1 MITTRSCR
9 LTLLKFA
16 PFCYSGSG
24 VTGETAALPSDRQS
38 RCVWKGIVS
47 NLQHILVVD
56 NDPVAAM
63 VTQQG
68 LQRLLGKDVEV
79 ALAPSPGA
87 AWLRCMREAVDL
99 LIVDPSPPSR
109 AAAALIKALHDE
121 RPHIPVVVLT
131 AYDTPRL
138 RAQMKRLGVRH
149 YLAKPVGLAE
159 LKNTVSGVLALT
171 DAAQASPAVN

>member
-1 MITTRSCR
+1 M
-9 LTLLKFA
+9 
-16 PFCYSGSG
+16 
-24 VTGETAALPSDRQS
+24 
-38 RCVWKGIVS
+38 S

-99 LIVDPSPPSR
+99 VIVDPSPPSR

-138 RAQMKRLGVRH
+138 RTQMKRLGVRY
-149 YLAKPVGLAE
+149 YLAKPVELAE
-159 LKNTVSGVLALT
+159 LKNTVSGVLASLNT
-171 DAAQASPAVN
+171 VQMSSAVN

>member
-1 MITTRSCR
+1 M
-9 LTLLKFA
+9 
-16 PFCYSGSG
+16 
-24 VTGETAALPSDRQS
+24 
-38 RCVWKGIVS
+38 S

-99 LIVDPSPPSR
+99 VIVDPSPPSR

-138 RAQMKRLGVRH
+138 RTQMKRLGVRY
-149 YLAKPVGLAE
+149 YLAKPVELAE
-159 LKNTVSGVLALT
+159 LKNTVSGVLASLNT
-171 DAAQASPAVN
+171 AQMSSAVN

>member
-1 MITTRSCR
+1 M
-9 LTLLKFA
+9 
-16 PFCYSGSG
+16 
-24 VTGETAALPSDRQS
+24 
-38 RCVWKGIVS
+38 S

-68 LQRLLGKDVEV
+68 LQLLLGKDVEV
-79 ALAPSPGA
+79 SLAPSPGA
-87 AWLRCMREAVDL
+87 AWLRCMRESVDL
-99 LIVDPSPPSR
+99 LIVDPSPPGR

-138 RAQMKRLGVRH
+138 RSQMKRMGVRH
-149 YLAKPVGLAE
+149 YLAKPVELAE
-159 LKNTVSGVLALT
+159 LKNTVSGVLASHNN
-171 DAAQASPAVN
+171 AQASPVMH

>member
-1 MITTRSCR
+1 M
-9 LTLLKFA
+9 
-16 PFCYSGSG
+16 
-24 VTGETAALPSDRQS
+24 
-38 RCVWKGIVS
+38 
-47 NLQHILVVD
+47 QHILVVD

-99 LIVDPSPPSR
+99 VIVDPSPPSR

-138 RAQMKRLGVRH
+138 RTQMKRLGVRY
-149 YLAKPVGLAE
+149 YLAKPVELAE
-159 LKNTVSGVLALT
+159 LKNTVSGVLASLNT
-171 DAAQASPAVN
+171 VQMSSAVN

>member
-1 MITTRSCR
+1 M
-9 LTLLKFA
+9 
-16 PFCYSGSG
+16 
-24 VTGETAALPSDRQS
+24 
-38 RCVWKGIVS
+38 S

-68 LQRLLGKDVEV
+68 LQLLLGKDVEV
-79 ALAPSPGA
+79 SLAPSPGA
-87 AWLRCMREAVDL
+87 AWLRCMRESVDL
-99 LIVDPSPPSR
+99 LIVDPSPPGR

-138 RAQMKRLGVRH
+138 RSQMKRMGVRH
-149 YLAKPVGLAE
+149 YLAKPVELAE
-159 LKNTVSGVLALT
+159 LKNTVSGVLASLNN
-171 DAAQASPAVN
+171 AQASPVMH

>member
-1 MITTRSCR
+1 M
-9 LTLLKFA
+9 
-16 PFCYSGSG
+16 
-24 VTGETAALPSDRQS
+24 
-38 RCVWKGIVS
+38 S

-99 LIVDPSPPSR
+99 VIVDPSPPSR

-138 RAQMKRLGVRH
+138 RTQMKRLGVRY
-149 YLAKPVGLAE
+149 YLAKPIELAE
-159 LKNTVSGVLALT
+159 LKNTVSGVLASLNT
-171 DAAQASPAVN
+171 AQMSSAVN

>member
-1 MITTRSCR
+1 M
-9 LTLLKFA
+9 
-16 PFCYSGSG
+16 
-24 VTGETAALPSDRQS
+24 
-38 RCVWKGIVS
+38 S

-68 LQRLLGKDVEV
+68 LQLLLGKDVEV
-79 ALAPSPGA
+79 SLAPSPGA
-87 AWLRCMREAVDL
+87 AWLRCMRESVDL
-99 LIVDPSPPSR
+99 LIVDPSPPGR

-138 RAQMKRLGVRH
+138 RSQMKRLGVRH
-149 YLAKPVGLAE
+149 YLAKPVELAE
-159 LKNTVSGVLALT
+159 LKNTVSSVLASLNN
-171 DAAQASPAVN
+171 AQASPVTH

>member
-1 MITTRSCR
+1 M
-9 LTLLKFA
+9 
-16 PFCYSGSG
+16 
-24 VTGETAALPSDRQS
+24 
-38 RCVWKGIVS
+38 S

-68 LQRLLGKDVEV
+68 LQLLLGKDVEV
-79 ALAPSPGA
+79 SLAPSPGA
-87 AWLRCMREAVDL
+87 AWLRCMRESVDL
-99 LIVDPSPPSR
+99 LIVDPSPPGR

-138 RAQMKRLGVRH
+138 RSQMKRMGVRH
-149 YLAKPVGLAE
+149 YLAKPVELAE
-159 LKNTVSGVLALT
+159 LKNTVSSVLASLNN
-171 DAAQASPAVN
+171 AQASPVMH

>member
-1 MITTRSCR
+1 M
-9 LTLLKFA
+9 
-16 PFCYSGSG
+16 
-24 VTGETAALPSDRQS
+24 
-38 RCVWKGIVS
+38 S

-68 LQRLLGKDVEV
+68 LQLLLGKDVEV
-79 ALAPSPGA
+79 SLAPSPGA
-87 AWLRCMREAVDL
+87 AWLRCMRESIDL
-99 LIVDPSPPSR
+99 LIVDPSPPGR

-138 RAQMKRLGVRH
+138 RSQMKRMGVRH
-149 YLAKPVGLAE
+149 YLAKPVELAE
-159 LKNTVSGVLALT
+159 LKNTVSGVLASLNN
-171 DAAQASPAVN
+171 AQASPVMH

>member
-1 MITTRSCR
+1 
-9 LTLLKFA
+9 
-16 PFCYSGSG
+16 
-24 VTGETAALPSDRQS
+24 
-38 RCVWKGIVS
+38 VS

-99 LIVDPSPPSR
+99 VIVDPSPPSR

-138 RAQMKRLGVRH
+138 RTQMKRLGVRY
-149 YLAKPVGLAE
+149 YLAKPVELAE
-159 LKNTVSGVLALT
+159 LKNTVSGVLASLNT
-171 DAAQASPAVN
+171 VQMSSAVN

>member
-1 MITTRSCR
+1 M
-9 LTLLKFA
+9 
-16 PFCYSGSG
+16 
-24 VTGETAALPSDRQS
+24 
-38 RCVWKGIVS
+38 
-47 NLQHILVVD
+47 QHILVVD

-99 LIVDPSPPSR
+99 VIVDPSPPSR

-138 RAQMKRLGVRH
+138 RTQMKRLGVRY
-149 YLAKPVGLAE
+149 YLAKPIELAE
-159 LKNTVSGVLALT
+159 LKNTVSGVLASLNT
-171 DAAQASPAVN
+171 AQMSSAVN

>member
-1 MITTRSCR
+1 M
-9 LTLLKFA
+9 
-16 PFCYSGSG
+16 
-24 VTGETAALPSDRQS
+24 
-38 RCVWKGIVS
+38 S

-68 LQRLLGKDVEV
+68 LQLLLGKDVEV
-79 ALAPSPGA
+79 SLAPSPGA
-87 AWLRCMREAVDL
+87 AWLRCMRGSVDL
-99 LIVDPSPPSR
+99 LIVDPSPPGR

-121 RPHIPVVVLT
+121 CPHIPVVVLT

-149 YLAKPVGLAE
+149 YLAKPVELAE
-159 LKNTVSGVLALT
+159 LKNTVSGVLASLNN
-171 DAAQASPAVN
+171 AQASPVMH